1 MLLGEKIKNIRQ
13 ENKLSQEEF
22 SEKFNVTRQTV
33 SNWEN
38 GKSVPDLETIVKMSG
53 EFNVSTDE
61 LLKEDKSVVQKI
73 DSEKKKKNTLFMI
86 LIVLI
91 IGINF
96 SGIFFYK
103 ELQKK
108 NAISFTMKDDRTVDV
123 KNKKM
128 EEVGVGYFTVPK
140 KGNYQLKLGGEIDSG
155 EVEVLIKNSQS
166 NSTVYENTK
175 DYIEDEQLVLLDEG
189 PYKIEVR
196 AKNMK
201 EKHVS
206 LSYNIEIANK

>member
-1 MLLGEKIKNIRQ
+1 MILGEKIKSIRQ

-38 GKSVPDLETIVKMSG
+38 GKSVPDLETIVRMSS
-53 EFNVSTDE
+53 EFKVSTDE

-91 IGINF
+91 VGINF

-108 NAISFTMKDDRTVDV
+108 NTVSFTMKDDKTMDV

-128 EEVGVGYFTVPK
+128 EEIGVGYFAVPK
-140 KGNYQLKLGGEIDSG
+140 KGNYHLKLDGEIDSG

-166 NSTVYENTK
+166 NNTVYENSK
-175 DYIEDEQLVLLDEG
+175 DHIEDEQLVLLDEG
-189 PYKIEVR
+189 SYKIQVR
-196 AKNMK
+196 VKNMK

-206 LSYNIEIANK
+206 LSYTIGIANK

>member
-1 MLLGEKIKNIRQ
+1 MILGEKIKSIRQ

-38 GKSVPDLETIVKMSG
+38 GKSVPDLETIVRMSS

-91 IGINF
+91 VGVNF

-108 NAISFTMKDDRTVDV
+108 NTVSFTMKDNKTMDV
-123 KNKKM
+123 KN
-128 EEVGVGYFTVPK
+128 GRNRSRLFCG
-140 KGNYQLKLGGEIDSG
+140 S
-155 EVEVLIKNSQS
+155 
-166 NSTVYENTK
+166 
-175 DYIEDEQLVLLDEG
+175 
-189 PYKIEVR
+189 
-196 AKNMK
+196 
-201 EKHVS
+201 
-206 LSYNIEIANK
+206 